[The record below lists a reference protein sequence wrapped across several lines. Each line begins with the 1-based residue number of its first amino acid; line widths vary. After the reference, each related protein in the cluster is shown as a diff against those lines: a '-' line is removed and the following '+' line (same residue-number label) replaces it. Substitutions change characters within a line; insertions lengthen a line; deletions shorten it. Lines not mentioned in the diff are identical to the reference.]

1 MSTTNTIAAKL
12 GHATL
17 AVALAFGTLAP
28 MATPAAAQH
37 KNWQKRDYR
46 PASSYGYAPKVIRK
60 CVNAEDR
67 NGKLWENCF
76 ITTQVNGW
84 GPVKNDAKCTYRTD
98 AYSRVWRACLENRRL
113 LRDAQPPR
121 YGHGYGESSRTV
133 TRSDKNAEAALI
145 AGIAGLVIGGII
157 ASQGSGRT
165 IQSPTVTQ
173 PTRRDVFPVAPAPY
187 GEPRVISA
195 PGGGSYEPW
204 TAGWRS
210 WCSARYRS
218 FNADTGTYRGYDGRD
233 HFCVVK

>member
-37 KNWQKRDYR
+37 KNWQKRDYN
-46 PASSYGYAPKVIRK
+46 PAPRTSAPKVIRK
-60 CVNAEDR
+60 CVNGEDR
-67 NGKLWENCF
+67 IGRLWENCF
-76 ITTQVNGW
+76 LTTQVRPYGMAPD
-84 GPVKNDAKCTYRTD
+84 GGQCSYRTD
-98 AYSRVWRACLENRRL
+98 ANGTVWRACLESRRLVRDSHPNRR
-113 LRDAQPPR
+113 
-121 YGHGYGESSRTV
+121 GHGDSSRTV
-133 TRSDKNAEAALI
+133 TRSDRNADAALI

-157 ASQGSGRT
+157 ASQGSGQT
-165 IQSPTVTQ
+165 AQSPVVRQQ
-173 PTRRDVFPVAPAPY
+173 PLPRDAYPAAPAPARDPY
-187 GEPRVISA
+187 VVSA